1 MLIKGK
7 TKWSC
12 FPGAPCGS
20 LSISE
25 AIICPGQPP
34 PHCCPDGCQLPRCL
48 HGLCSLAASRTQMH
62 CSVFVNRLKIPWC
75 CSSEGPG
82 VQRGWEGSWGQA
94 ASGEQASHGGTEPRD
109 GSLRRCTSGGWLERD
124 TAHRPQHGCPAA
136 LALLSQRCQAS
147 SDQCSWCASVRD
159 VTCNAPGRLCSPS
172 EEEFLSFLY
181 NNCMCWVWW
190 CRACRVLASPG
201 TASLVSWGDTVC
213 WAPSLRVPWVR
224 LVSLYPLGKEVR
236 KACSFRHPIS
246 EGIRS

>member
-1 MLIKGK
+1 MY
-7 TKWSC
+7 
-12 FPGAPCGS
+12 
-20 LSISE
+20 
-25 AIICPGQPP
+25 
-34 PHCCPDGCQLPRCL
+34 
-48 HGLCSLAASRTQMH
+48 

-82 VQRGWEGSWGQA
+82 VQRGWEGSRGQA
-94 ASGEQASHGGTEPRD
+94 ASGEQASHGGTEPWD

-147 SDQCSWCASVRD
+147 SDRCSWCASVRD

>member
-25 AIICPGQPP
+25 AIICPGQPS

-48 HGLCSLAASRTQMH
+48 HGLCSLAASRTQMY

-94 ASGEQASHGGTEPRD
+94 ASGEQAQSHGTVPSSAARVGAGWKGT
-109 GSLRRCTSGGWLERD
+109 
-124 TAHRPQHGCPAA
+124 QHI
-136 LALLSQRCQAS
+136 SH
-147 SDQCSWCASVRD
+147 
-159 VTCNAPGRLCSPS
+159 
-172 EEEFLSFLY
+172 
-181 NNCMCWVWW
+181 
-190 CRACRVLASPG
+190 
-201 TASLVSWGDTVC
+201 SLVSCCPGPAEPAVPGLLRSVFMVC
-213 WAPSLRVPWVR
+213 KCARCDLQRPRAFVLP
-224 LVSLYPLGKEVR
+224 
-236 KACSFRHPIS
+236 F
-246 EGIRS
+246 